1 MTRKPAVAG
10 QFYEASRSRLAEQVA
25 SYIDGDVS
33 KMSAVGVVSPHAGL
47 MYSGAVA
54 GAVYSRIKFPR
65 TFILLGPNHTGLG
78 SPVSIM
84 SSGSWQMPGGELGI
98 DEPLARELKGHAQL
112 IEEDEKAHIMEHSLE
127 VQLPFIL
134 HFSGGVKIVPL
145 TMMTDS
151 PDVCKSIGQ
160 SLADVIRAATYPV
173 TIVASSDMSHYVT
186 DAAARKLDKKAID
199 RILDIDPEGLYRTV
213 RQEAISMCGV
223 VPVTTML
230 YAARE
235 LGADRADL
243 VKYMTSGEVSGDF
256 NYVVGYAGLIISH
269 TGDKNG

>member
-25 SYIDGDVS
+25 SYVTDDVS
-33 KMSAVGVVSPHAGL
+33 KTGAVGIVSPHAGL

-78 SPVSIM
+78 SPASIM
-84 SSGSWQMPGGELGI
+84 SSGSWQMPTGELGI
-98 DEPLARELKGHAQL
+98 DESLARELKGHAQL
-112 IEEDEKAHIMEHSLE
+112 LEEDEKAHIMEHSLE

-134 HFSGGVKIVPL
+134 HFSGSVKIVPIS
-145 TMMTDS
+145 MMTDS
-151 PDVCKSIGQ
+151 LDICRSLGH
-160 SLADVIRAATYPV
+160 SLAEVIRASAYPV
-173 TIVASSDMSHYVT
+173 TIAASSDMSHYVT
-186 DAAARKLDKKAID
+186 DAAARQSDKKAID
-199 RILDIDPEGLYRTV
+199 RILDIDPDGLYRTV
-213 RQEAISMCGV
+213 REKAISMCGV

-235 LGADRADL
+235 LGAGRADL
-243 VKYMTSGEVSGDF
+243 VKYMTSGEISGDF
-256 NYVVGYAGLIISH
+256 NYVVGYAGLIIRN
-269 TGDKNG
+269 GD